1 MMKKM
6 KMQVRRRT
14 KGVLMKNLIPW
25 LLIWPRFWGKTG
37 EGRSNQ
43 RYVRLMGPGSKR
55 WEARL
60 AKPKSKKLE
69 KIKFNISNQL
79 QKLWEMRIVS
89 TKRMMKMKD
98 KCLLEIEQR
107 L

>member
-1 MMKKM
+1 MNKLKK
-6 KMQVRRRT
+6 QVRLQT
-14 KGVLMKNLIPW
+14 KEEVMKNLIQW
-25 LLIWPRFWGKTG
+25 LLIWPRFWAKIA

-43 RYVRLMGPGSKR
+43 QFVKLMGSESKQ

-60 AKPKSKKLE
+60 AKPRSKKLE